1 MAGYNPFG
9 DLFGSPFGDIFS
21 CGDGYSDK
29 LDIQLQKSKY
39 EENLDAMWKN
49 YCKGFTQQI
58 VAYNQQVDKIKKS
71 GFKVLRNSDGK
82 HKIVERK

>member
-1 MAGYNPFG
+1 MAYDNPFG
-9 DLFGSPFGDIFS
+9 DLFGSAFGDMF
-21 CGDGYSDK
+21 GGGGYSDK

-58 VAYNQQVDKIKKS
+58 VTYNQQVDKIKKS
-71 GFKVLRNSDGK
+71 GFKVLRNSEGK